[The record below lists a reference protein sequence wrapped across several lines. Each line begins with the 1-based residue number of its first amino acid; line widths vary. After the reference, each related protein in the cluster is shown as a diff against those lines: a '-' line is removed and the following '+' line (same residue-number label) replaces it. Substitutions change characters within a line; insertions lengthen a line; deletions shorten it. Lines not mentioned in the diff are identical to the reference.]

1 MTRAAPLPPQERRA
15 AIMAATERL
24 IVAQGGNVGTKAI
37 AEAAGIA
44 EGTIFRAFPTKDA
57 IIDAIFEDA
66 FNYETR
72 RAEIA
77 AIDPKGDLET
87 RLVAL
92 ATILQRRMQRIQA
105 LLAAVGFRRLH
116 SMHDRKDARQHE
128 VQLAELAAIIEPD
141 RDRLRVPPR
150 EAARLLFAII
160 MAMTNP
166 MMGGRSDVDPR
177 EIVALLLHGVAAH
190 SGSKG
195 STC

>member
-1 MTRAAPLPPQERRA
+1 MARAAPLPPEERRA

-24 IVAQGGNVGTKAI
+24 IVTQGSNVSTKAI

-44 EGTIFRAFPTKDA
+44 EGTIFRVFPTKES

-66 FNYETR
+66 FNTDNR
-72 RAEIA
+72 HAELA
-77 AIDPKGDLET
+77 AIDRKADLET

-92 ATILQRRMQRIQA
+92 ATILQRRIQRIQD

-116 SMHDRKDARQHE
+116 SMEDRKDAGQHE
-128 VQLAELAAIIEPD
+128 VRLAELAAILEPD

-150 EAARLLFAII
+150 EAARLLFAIV
-160 MAMTNP
+160 MALTNP
-166 MMGGRSDVDPR
+166 MMGSVSKVDPR
-177 EIVALLLHGVAAH
+177 EIVALLLHGIAAH

-195 STC
+195 TTC

>member
-1 MTRAAPLPPQERRA
+1 MARAAPLPPQERRA

-44 EGTIFRAFPTKDA
+44 EGTIFRVFPTKEA

-77 AIDPKGDLET
+77 AIDLKVDLET

-92 ATILQRRMQRIQA
+92 ALILQRRMQRIQA
-105 LLAAVGFRRLH
+105 LLAAV
-116 SMHDRKDARQHE
+116 
-128 VQLAELAAIIEPD
+128 
-141 RDRLRVPPR
+141 
-150 EAARLLFAII
+150 
-160 MAMTNP
+160 
-166 MMGGRSDVDPR
+166 
-177 EIVALLLHGVAAH
+177 
-190 SGSKG
+190 
-195 STC
+195 